1 MNVFNLNQGKKFII
15 NTLTKSFGTRFEGIK
30 GDVNWSN
37 GEILDGRP
45 NLRRNKYDL
54 PKRKHGKVELISSD
68 QSELVKE
75 LQTNP
80 IYLTYNRRKRGL
92 GKLEDIVMEK
102 K

>member
-1 MNVFNLNQGKKFII
+1 MKVNNLNQGKKFII

-30 GDVNWSN
+30 GDVNWTN
-37 GEILDGRP
+37 GEIQDGRP

-54 PKRKHGKVELISSD
+54 PKRKYGKPELISSD
-68 QSELVKE
+68 FSEALKE
-75 LQTNP
+75 LKSNP

-92 GKLEDIVMEK
+92 GKFEDIVMEK